1 MKALSAILLPAGLIL
16 AALLCSL
23 PATAAGARTPLLQP
37 GKKSV
42 YQRVLSHPGA
52 RLYAGPE
59 ADAQVKND
67 RVKTFTVFYIYGRQ
81 GERLEVGAGSSG
93 ADGWVEV

>member
-52 RLYAGPE
+52 RLYIAVRGI
-59 ADAQVKND
+59 VGND
-67 RVKTFTVFYIYGRQ
+67 HRRINSQ
-81 GERLEVGAGSSG
+81 HA
-93 ADGWVEV
+93 